1 MKQTFSLR
9 RFWLLIRKHYTENR
23 QNYLICS
30 GIYLLFLAYAMW
42 GCLRGE
48 YPSPDAME
56 VCAIFAFIMTP
67 IIASKN
73 SFFPY
78 IRTDEQVRAFTIPAT
93 MGEKFLFG
101 VLNPIFLTALA
112 VSLFEVPASI
122 IHDHSADFI
131 PYWAE
136 NNTIVGMWFAGLG
149 PIFEVAILFYSTA
162 ILACTMAHKGNVAKP
177 MFLIWAVL
185 ILIHAFP
192 VLLLPASDGASV
204 AQLNVPFFTSLF
216 ESKLTVG
223 NTQLSFET
231 ERLFDLAH
239 WHTFVLPTMLVVAAW
254 FKFKEYQAK

>member
-9 RFWLLIRKHYTENR
+9 RFWLLIRKHYIENR
-23 QNYLICS
+23 QNYLIGA

-42 GCLRGE
+42 VFLRGE
-48 YPSPDAME
+48 YPFPDAME
-56 VCAIFAFIMTP
+56 VCVIFAFILTP
-67 IIASKN
+67 IIITKK

-78 IRTDEQVRAFTIPAT
+78 IRTTEQVGAFTLPAT

-112 VSLFEVPASI
+112 VSLFEIPASI
-122 IHDHSADFI
+122 VHDHASDFI

-136 NNTIVGMWFAGLG
+136 NNSIVGMWFAGLG

-162 ILACTMAHKGNVAKP
+162 VLACTMAHKGNVAKP

-192 VLLLPASDGASV
+192 VLLLPAGDGASV

-216 ESKLTVG
+216 ESSLTVG
-223 NTQLSFET
+223 GTQLEFET
-231 ERLFDLAH
+231 ERLFALAH
-239 WHTFVLPTMLVVAAW
+239 WHTFVLPTMLVVASW